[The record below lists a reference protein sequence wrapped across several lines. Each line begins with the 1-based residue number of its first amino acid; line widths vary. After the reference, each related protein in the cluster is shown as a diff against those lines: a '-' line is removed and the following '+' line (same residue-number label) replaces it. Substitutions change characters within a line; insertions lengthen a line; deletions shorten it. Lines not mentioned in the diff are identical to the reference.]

1 MNSALKKSIST
12 ILNSSL
18 KEDKVFTDITTQT
31 LIEDSNLTCEL
42 IFKESGIL
50 CGTKIVTYL
59 IKKFNDKI
67 NIVWKFKEGSFIKKN
82 TRIASIDGPGNK
94 VLAIERVLLNFL
106 QKTSG
111 IATITYNF
119 CKLIKNKNIN
129 LLDTRKTTPGW
140 RLIEK
145 YCVKVGGGQNHRMDL
160 SELILIKDNHIR
172 ALNGVERALLKIFKK
187 KNRIPVEIEVKSLS
201 ELDSALK
208 FKIKRV
214 MLDNF
219 SMPNIKKAI
228 KRIREFPGI
237 EIEISGGIN
246 MSKIKKISSLD
257 VDYISVGTITHSS
270 PSIDISMNVLK

>member
-59 IKKFNDKI
+59 IKNFNDKI
-67 NIVWKFKEGSFIKKN
+67 NIVWKFEEGSFIKKN

-160 SELILIKDNHIR
+160 SELILIKDNHIK
-172 ALNGVERALLKIFKK
+172 ALGGVEHTLAKLFKK

-219 SMPNIKKAI
+219 SVPNIRKGI

-246 MSKIKKISSLD
+246 MSKIKKVSSLD

>member
-59 IKKFNDKI
+59 IKNFNDKI
-67 NIVWKFKEGSFIKKN
+67 KIVWKFKEGSFVKKN

-119 CKLIKNKNIN
+119 CKLIKNKKIN

-172 ALNGVERALLKIFKK
+172 ALNGVEYALLKIFKK

-219 SMPNIKKAI
+219 SVPNIKKAI

>member
-94 VLAIERVLLNFL
+94 VLAN
-106 QKTSG
+106 
-111 IATITYNF
+111 
-119 CKLIKNKNIN
+119 
-129 LLDTRKTTPGW
+129 
-140 RLIEK
+140 
-145 YCVKVGGGQNHRMDL
+145 
-160 SELILIKDNHIR
+160 
-172 ALNGVERALLKIFKK
+172 
-187 KNRIPVEIEVKSLS
+187 
-201 ELDSALK
+201 
-208 FKIKRV
+208 
-214 MLDNF
+214 
-219 SMPNIKKAI
+219 
-228 KRIREFPGI
+228 
-237 EIEISGGIN
+237 
-246 MSKIKKISSLD
+246 
-257 VDYISVGTITHSS
+257 
-270 PSIDISMNVLK
+270 